1 MKLSTTTFRPD
12 AVNLEPLQDPNLER
26 ELMLDRIDHLTTEV
40 RNLEALLHTE
50 RLSNASRQPQPPQ
63 AFKRWN
69 VRQYPW
75 RFRAAGLVVR
85 AIVLF
90 SFGLV
95 MAMLLEETLGWTE
108 GVQGSMALAKDV
120 AKPLGLLLL
129 GSGLMLVLGDT
140 IAAPPRRQWSGTE

>member
-1 MKLSTTTFRPD
+1 MKLSTTPRPNT
-12 AVNLEPLQDPNLER
+12 VNLEPLPDPNLER

-40 RNLEALLHTE
+40 RHLETLLQTE
-50 RLSNASRQPQPPQ
+50 RWANASRPP

-75 RFRAAGLVVR
+75 RFRAVGFVVR

-95 MAMLLEETLGWTE
+95 MTMLLEETLGWTD
-108 GVQGSMALAKDV
+108 GVQGSIALAKDV
-120 AKPLGLLLL
+120 AKPLGLVLL
-129 GSGLMLVLGDT
+129 GSGLILVLGDT
-140 IAAPPRRQWSGTE
+140 IAAPSRRKWSGTE